1 MPKAP
6 INGIELYYESHGSG
20 PAIVFAH
27 GRGGNHMSWWQ
38 QVARFSSDYRCI
50 TFDHRGWG
58 QSIAEYGSPLRENF
72 GADLIALLDYLGV

>member
-6 INGIELYYESHGSG
+6 INGIDLYYESHGSG

-38 QVARFSSDYRCI
+38 QVARFSGEFRCV

-58 QSIAEYGSPLRENF
+58 QSVAPLRLAPARELRRRHHRA
-72 GADLIALLDYLGV
+72 GRLP